1 MEKFQNR
8 NIVKIDKLKQIWHNR
23 NYKEVKTMDE
33 LEAILGIFLTFIMA
47 YVIIILVISLACII
61 LRIIARWK
69 IFVKAGEEGW
79 KAIVPIY
86 SSITLYK
93 LIGLSPWL
101 LFIYLAGL
109 IPFIPTWT
117 VTLGMSIPVSIK
129 LAKAF
134 HKDEGYTVGLIFLP
148 VIFEMMLAF
157 GKAEYEFNNEVK
169 AEVISEEVIKED
181 T

>member
-1 MEKFQNR
+1 
-8 NIVKIDKLKQIWHNR
+8 
-23 NYKEVKTMDE
+23 
-33 LEAILGIFLTFIMA
+33 MA
-47 YVIIILVISLACII
+47 L
-61 LRIIARWK
+61 
-69 IFVKAGEEGW
+69 
-79 KAIVPIY
+79 
-86 SSITLYK
+86 
-93 LIGLSPWL
+93 
-101 LFIYLAGL
+101 IYLAGL

-157 GKAEYEFNNEVK
+157 GKAEYGFNNEVK
-169 AEVISEEVIKED
+169 AEVISEEVINED

>member
-1 MEKFQNR
+1 MEEIEMFF
-8 NIVKIDKLKQIWHNR
+8 
-23 NYKEVKTMDE
+23 
-33 LEAILGIFLTFIMA
+33 GIFFIFVMI
-47 YVIIILVISLACII
+47 YVVIMLAFMLASLV

-93 LIGLSPWL
+93 IIGLSPWL
-101 LFIYLAGL
+101 LFIYLAWF
-109 IPFIPTWT
+109 IPFIPAWT

-134 HKDEGYTVGLIFLP
+134 NKNEGYVVGLIFLP
-148 VIFEMMLAF
+148 VIFEMILAF
-157 GKAEYEFNNEVK
+157 GKSEYGLKNENK
-169 AEVISEEVIKED
+169 AEVISEEIADESNPKIENK
-181 T
+181 